1 MISVSHTIQSS
12 VFRAPT
18 AREALAAARASLG
31 EDAIVI
37 STRTIPSMISGGGSV
52 EVVARAGSGS
62 PFPGR
67 PATSRAPAAT
77 SAATPAAASARYQ
90 SASRASPF
98 ARPTEF
104 LEPPLHGS
112 HEEPLMAPNG
122 RGPWKNA
129 VDPPWTYRG
138 GRSVGLF
145 VGPTGAGKTTTL
157 VKVAARAVMQSGLR
171 PLLVTFDIW
180 RAGAVAQLDSY
191 GRALG
196 LETIVVESPRD
207 MRRVLDR
214 DEQMILVD
222 TAGRSPRDV
231 TALERQANYASAMGL
246 HRAHLLIP
254 STFSD
259 SAVAKTLSTYS
270 CFQLDDLIVSK
281 IDEAGGH
288 DDIERVGRLTR
299 MPICAATNGQNI
311 VEDSLPGPMSSGYAG
326 DRNEFSEEDR

>member
-1 MISVSHTIQSS
+1 MISVSHTTQSS

-31 EDAIVI
+31 EDAVVI

-52 EVVARAGSGS
+52 EVVARAGNGS
-62 PFPGR
+62 PTPRRPGS
-67 PATSRAPAAT
+67 SRA
-77 SAATPAAASARYQ
+77 SAPTPAAAAARYQ
-90 SASRASPF
+90 SASRTSLV
-98 ARPTEF
+98 RPTESA
-104 LEPPLHGS
+104 EPSLYRS
-112 HEEPLMAPNG
+112 HDELPTSSTG

-129 VDPPWTYRG
+129 ADPPWTHRG
-138 GRSVGLF
+138 PRSVGLF

-180 RAGAVAQLDSY
+180 RAGAVAQLESY

-207 MRRVLDR
+207 MRLVLER
-214 DEQMILVD
+214 DDQMILVD

-231 TALERQANYASAMGL
+231 TALERQATYASAMGL
-246 HRAHLLIP
+246 HRSHLVIP

-259 SAVAKTLSTYS
+259 ASVASALSTYS

-311 VEDSLPGPMSSGYAG
+311 VEDILPGAMSSGYAG
-326 DRNEFSEEDR
+326 ERHESFEEDR